1 MKTQYLTLTALTIA
15 LTACGEKPQQ
25 VQYAPQQYAAPV
37 QAAPIQTA
45 PAPVIVNAPAN
56 NGSDAVLGLAAGAAL
71 GAVTAN
77 ALNNNNRG
85 YDRGYDRGYSR
96 EPRVI
101 NNTTVIKEKKFVVVQ
116 APQQKPAYSQTQPI
130 TPKVNLSKPAI
141 SSQSYKSPTVTMK
154 QSSPST
160 SYGKR

>member
-25 VQYAPQQYAAPV
+25 VQYVPQQYAAPV
-37 QAAPIQTA
+37 QAA

-85 YDRGYDRGYSR
+85 YDRDYSR

-101 NNTTVIKEKKFVVVQ
+101 NNTTVIKEKKVVVVQ
-116 APQQKPAYSQTQPI
+116 APQQKSTYSQTQPI

>member
-37 QAAPIQTA
+37 QAAPVQAA

-77 ALNNNNRG
+77 ALNNNNH
-85 YDRGYDRGYSR
+85 GYDRGYSR

-101 NNTTVIKEKKFVVVQ
+101 NNTTVIKEKKVVVVQ
-116 APQQKPAYSQTQPI
+116 APQQKPTYSQTQPI

>member
-1 MKTQYLTLTALTIA
+1 MKTQYLALTVLTIA

-25 VQYAPQQYAAPV
+25 VQYAPQQYTAPV
-37 QAAPIQTA
+37 QAAPVQAA

-85 YDRGYDRGYSR
+85 YDRGYSR

-101 NNTTVIKEKKFVVVQ
+101 NNTTVIKEKKVVVVQ
-116 APQQKPAYSQTQPI
+116 AKPETKPTYAPIQQA
-130 TPKVNLSKPAI
+130 PKVNLSKPAN
-141 SSQSYKSPTVTMK
+141 SSQSYKSPTVSMK
-154 QSSPST
+154 QSLPST

>member
-1 MKTQYLTLTALTIA
+1 MKTQYFAFAVLTIA

-25 VQYAPQQYAAPV
+25 VQYVPQQYAAPV
-37 QAAPIQTA
+37 QAA

-85 YDRGYDRGYSR
+85 YDRGYSR

-101 NNTTVIKEKKFVVVQ
+101 NNTTVIKEKKVVVVQ
-116 APQQKPAYSQTQPI
+116 APQQKPTYSQTQPI

>member
-1 MKTQYLTLTALTIA
+1 MKTQYFAFAALTIA

-37 QAAPIQTA
+37 QAA

-85 YDRGYDRGYSR
+85 YDRGYSR

-101 NNTTVIKEKKFVVVQ
+101 NNTTVIKEKKVVVVQ
-116 APQQKPAYSQTQPI
+116 APQQKPSYSQTQPI

-154 QSSPST
+154 QSSSST

>member
-1 MKTQYLTLTALTIA
+1 MKTQYLALTVLTIV

-37 QAAPIQTA
+37 QAAPVQAA

-85 YDRGYDRGYSR
+85 YDRGYSR

-101 NNTTVIKEKKFVVVQ
+101 NNTTVIKEKKVVVVQ
-116 APQQKPAYSQTQPI
+116 APQTKPSYSQTQPI

-141 SSQSYKSPTVTMK
+141 SSQSYELIHV
-154 QSSPST
+154 
-160 SYGKR
+160 

>member
-1 MKTQYLTLTALTIA
+1 MKTQYFAFAVLTIA

-37 QAAPIQTA
+37 QAAP
-45 PAPVIVNAPAN
+45 APVIVNAPAN
-56 NGSDAVLGLAAGAAL
+56 NGSDVVLGLAAGAAL

-77 ALNNNNRG
+77 ALNNNNRV
-85 YDRGYDRGYSR
+85 YDRGYSR

-116 APQQKPAYSQTQPI
+116 APQQKPTYSQTQPI

>member
-1 MKTQYLTLTALTIA
+1 MKKQYFVLASLTIA
-15 LTACGEKPQQ
+15 LSACSDKPQQ

-37 QAAPIQTA
+37 QAAP
-45 PAPVIVNAPAN
+45 APVIVNAPAQN

-77 ALNNNNRG
+77 ALNNNNRV
-85 YDRGYDRGYSR
+85 YDRGYSR

-116 APQQKPAYSQTQPI
+116 APQQKPTYSQTQPI

>member
-1 MKTQYLTLTALTIA
+1 MKTQYLALTVLTIA

-25 VQYAPQQYAAPV
+25 VQYVPQQYAAPV
-37 QAAPIQTA
+37 QAAPVQAAPVQAA

-85 YDRGYDRGYSR
+85 YDRGYSR

-101 NNTTVIKEKKFVVVQ
+101 NNTTVIKEKKVVVVQ
-116 APQQKPAYSQTQPI
+116 APQQKPTYSQTQPI
-130 TPKVNLSKPAI
+130 TIKGGKPTPLGVGWIA
-141 SSQSYKSPTVTMK
+141 
-154 QSSPST
+154 
-160 SYGKR
+160 

>member
-1 MKTQYLTLTALTIA
+1 MKTQYFALAVLTIA

-25 VQYAPQQYAAPV
+25 VQYVPQQYAAPV
-37 QAAPIQTA
+37 QAA

-85 YDRGYDRGYSR
+85 YDRGYSR

-101 NNTTVIKEKKFVVVQ
+101 NNTTVIKEKKVVVVQ
-116 APQQKPAYSQTQPI
+116 APQQKPTYSQTQPI
-130 TPKVNLSKPAI
+130 TPKVNLSKPTI

>member
-1 MKTQYLTLTALTIA
+1 MKTQYFAFAALTIA

-37 QAAPIQTA
+37 QAAPVQAA

-77 ALNNNNRG
+77 ALNNNNRS
-85 YDRGYDRGYSR
+85 YDRGYSR

-101 NNTTVIKEKKFVVVQ
+101 NNTTVIKEKKVVVVQ
-116 APQQKPAYSQTQPI
+116 APQQKPSYSQTQPI
-130 TPKVNLSKPAI
+130 TPKVNLSKPAN
-141 SSQSYKSPTVTMK
+141 SSQSYKSPTVSMK

>member
-1 MKTQYLTLTALTIA
+1 MKTQYFAFAALTIA

-37 QAAPIQTA
+37 QAAPVQAA

-77 ALNNNNRG
+77 ALNNNNRS
-85 YDRGYDRGYSR
+85 YDRGYSR

-101 NNTTVIKEKKFVVVQ
+101 NNTTVIKEKKVVVVQ
-116 APQQKPAYSQTQPI
+116 APQQKPTYSQTQPI

>member
-1 MKTQYLTLTALTIA
+1 MKTQYFAFAVLTIA

-25 VQYAPQQYAAPV
+25 VQYVPQQYAAPV
-37 QAAPIQTA
+37 QAA

-85 YDRGYDRGYSR
+85 YDRDYSR

-101 NNTTVIKEKKFVVVQ
+101 NNTTVIKEKKVVVVQ
-116 APQQKPAYSQTQPI
+116 APQQKPTYSQTQPI
-130 TPKVNLSKPAI
+130 TSKVNLSKPAI

>member
-1 MKTQYLTLTALTIA
+1 MKTQYFAFAVLTIA

-37 QAAPIQTA
+37 QAA

-85 YDRGYDRGYSR
+85 YDRGYSR

-101 NNTTVIKEKKFVVVQ
+101 NNTTVIKEKKVVVVQ
-116 APQQKPAYSQTQPI
+116 APQQKPTYSQTQPI

>member
-1 MKTQYLTLTALTIA
+1 MKTQYFAFAVLTIA

-25 VQYAPQQYAAPV
+25 VQYAPQQYAALV
-37 QAAPIQTA
+37 QAAPT
-45 PAPVIVNAPAN
+45 PVIVNAPAN

-85 YDRGYDRGYSR
+85 YDRGYSR

-101 NNTTVIKEKKFVVVQ
+101 NNTTVIKEKKVVVVQ
-116 APQQKPAYSQTQPI
+116 APQQKPTYSQTQPI

>member
-1 MKTQYLTLTALTIA
+1 MWW
-15 LTACGEKPQQ
+15 KPQQ
-25 VQYAPQQYAAPV
+25 VQYAPQQYTAPV
-37 QAAPIQTA
+37 QAAPVQAA

-85 YDRGYDRGYSR
+85 YDRGYSR

-101 NNTTVIKEKKFVVVQ
+101 NNTTVIKEKKVVVVQ
-116 APQQKPAYSQTQPI
+116 APQQKPTYSQTQPI

>member
-1 MKTQYLTLTALTIA
+1 MKTQYFAFAVLTIA

-25 VQYAPQQYAAPV
+25 VQYVPQQYAAPV
-37 QAAPIQTA
+37 QAAP
-45 PAPVIVNAPAN
+45 APVIVNAPVN

-85 YDRGYDRGYSR
+85 YDRGYSR

-101 NNTTVIKEKKFVVVQ
+101 NNTTVIKEKKVVVVQ
-116 APQQKPAYSQTQPI
+116 SPQQKPTYSQTQPI

>member
-1 MKTQYLTLTALTIA
+1 MKPQYFAFAVLTIA

-25 VQYAPQQYAAPV
+25 VQYVPQQYAAPV
-37 QAAPIQTA
+37 QAA

-77 ALNNNNRG
+77 ALNNNNRV
-85 YDRGYDRGYSR
+85 YDRGYSR

-101 NNTTVIKEKKFVVVQ
+101 NNTTVIKEKKVVVVQ
-116 APQQKPAYSQTQPI
+116 APQQKPTYSQTQSI

>member
-1 MKTQYLTLTALTIA
+1 MKTQYFAFAVLTIA

-25 VQYAPQQYAAPV
+25 VQYVPQQYAAPV
-37 QAAPIQTA
+37 QAA

-85 YDRGYDRGYSR
+85 YDRGYSR

-101 NNTTVIKEKKFVVVQ
+101 NNTTVIKEKKVVVVQ
-116 APQQKPAYSQTQPI
+116 SPQQKPTYSQTQPI

>member
-37 QAAPIQTA
+37 QAAP
-45 PAPVIVNAPAN
+45 APVIVNAPAN
-56 NGSDAVLGLAAGAAL
+56 NGSDVVLGLAAGAAL

-77 ALNNNNRG
+77 ALNNNNRS
-85 YDRGYDRGYSR
+85 YDRGYSR

-101 NNTTVIKEKKFVVVQ
+101 NNTTVIKEKKVVVVQ
-116 APQQKPAYSQTQPI
+116 APQQKPTYSQTQPI
-130 TPKVNLSKPAI
+130 TPKVNLSKPTI

>member
-1 MKTQYLTLTALTIA
+1 MKTQYFAFAALTIA

-37 QAAPIQTA
+37 QAAPVQAA

-85 YDRGYDRGYSR
+85 YDRGYSR

-101 NNTTVIKEKKFVVVQ
+101 NNTTVIKEKKVVVVQ
-116 APQQKPAYSQTQPI
+116 APQQKI
-130 TPKVNLSKPAI
+130 
-141 SSQSYKSPTVTMK
+141 
-154 QSSPST
+154 
-160 SYGKR
+160 KRPMM

>member
-1 MKTQYLTLTALTIA
+1 MKTQYFAFAVLTIA

-25 VQYAPQQYAAPV
+25 VQYAPQQYATPV
-37 QAAPIQTA
+37 QAA

-85 YDRGYDRGYSR
+85 YDRGYSR

-101 NNTTVIKEKKFVVVQ
+101 NNTTVIKEKKVVVVQ
-116 APQQKPAYSQTQPI
+116 APQQKPTYSQTQPI

>member
-1 MKTQYLTLTALTIA
+1 MKTQYFAFAVLTIA

-37 QAAPIQTA
+37 QAA

-77 ALNNNNRG
+77 ALNNNNRV
-85 YDRGYDRGYSR
+85 YDRGYSR

-116 APQQKPAYSQTQPI
+116 APQQKPTYSQTQPI

>member
-1 MKTQYLTLTALTIA
+1 MLKIIA
-15 LTACGEKPQQ
+15 VAACVSLMLAFVMLAFENIPLG
-25 VQYAPQQYAAPV
+25 
-37 QAAPIQTA
+37 
-45 PAPVIVNAPAN
+45 PAN

-77 ALNNNNRG
+77 ALNNNNRV
-85 YDRGYDRGYSR
+85 YDRGYSR

-101 NNTTVIKEKKFVVVQ
+101 NNTTVIKEKKVVVVQ
-116 APQQKPAYSQTQPI
+116 APQQKPAYSQTQSI
-130 TPKVNLSKPAI
+130 APKVNLSKPTI

>member
-1 MKTQYLTLTALTIA
+1 MKTQYFAFAVLTIA

-37 QAAPIQTA
+37 QAA

-85 YDRGYDRGYSR
+85 YDRGYSR

-101 NNTTVIKEKKFVVVQ
+101 NNTTVIKEKKVVVVQ
-116 APQQKPAYSQTQPI
+116 SPQQKPTYSQTQPI

>member
-1 MKTQYLTLTALTIA
+1 MKTQYLALTVLTIA

-37 QAAPIQTA
+37 QAAP
-45 PAPVIVNAPAN
+45 APVIVNAPAN

-71 GAVTAN
+71 GAVAAN
-77 ALNNNNRG
+77 AMNNNSHQRDYN
-85 YDRGYDRGYSR
+85 R
-96 EPRVI
+96 EPQRVI
-101 NNTTVIKEKKFVVVQ
+101 NNTTIIKEKKVVVVQ
-116 APQQKPAYSQTQPI
+116 AKPETKPTYAPIQQA
-130 TPKVNLSKPAI
+130 PKVNLSKPANFP
-141 SSQSYKSPTVTMK
+141 QSYKSPTVSMK